1 MRLPKQIVHTT
12 KWTDR
17 DSSRYAL
24 GGVRVGCRSGQ
35 CFAEATDGRRLVL
48 LEWKDAADPVDCIMS
63 GRELGTAVRKAKA
76 KDSKLTVV
84 DDALRI
90 NPFGPPPPRPAAVV
104 NGERVPLLAGNWP
117 KSEELFD
124 EKNIGPESSDYTPDQ
139 LRQLASRVP
148 VKIGGTTVML
158 STKFLCDL
166 ADTAEA
172 VGPGS
177 VTLRAKDA
185 ISQVVCE
192 RNAPGLSM
200 TAIIMPVAAD

>member
-76 KDSKLTVV
+76 RDSAAAVTES
-84 DDALRI
+84 
-90 NPFGPPPPRPAAVV
+90 AAVV
-104 NGERVPLLAGNWP
+104 NGVKVPLIEGRWP